1 MKTVVYLTMYIFL
14 VVFGVAFLNHHM
26 EDEDIIGEWEDEE
39 L

>member
-1 MKTVVYLTMYIFL
+1 MENVVYLIMYIFL
-14 VVFGVAFLNHHM
+14 VVFGATFLNHHM